1 MTLAMLVVSNT
12 SPIWNMASISQLDL
26 LCAQFP
32 DVHIPQ
38 DVWDELIVA
47 KDFNEFSHIQQ
58 SIELQQIKIQKL
70 TNTALKQSLMLDLD
84 KGEAAAIALAIESG
98 IKDIIIDENEGRKVA
113 RAMGLRPIGILGIL
127 LLAKKQRKIHSLT
140 DEMLR
145 LKDMSGFF
153 IADTLFKQL
162 QKEAGE

>member
-1 MTLAMLVVSNT
+1 MISAMPVVSNT
-12 SPIWNMASISQLDL
+12 SPIWNMASLSRLDL
-26 LCAQFP
+26 LYSQFP
-32 DVHIPQ
+32 DIHIPH
-38 DVWDELIVA
+38 DVWNELIVA
-47 KDFNEFSHIQQ
+47 KDFNEFPHIQQ
-58 SIELQQIKIQKL
+58 AVELQQIKIQKL
-70 TNTALKQSLMLDLD
+70 TNTDLKQSLMLYLD

-113 RAMGLRPIGILGIL
+113 KAMGLKPIGILGIL

-145 LKDMSGFF
+145 LKEMSGFF
-153 IADTLFKQL
+153 IADTLFQQL

>member
-1 MTLAMLVVSNT
+1 
-12 SPIWNMASISQLDL
+12 MACISRLDIL
-26 LCAQFP
+26 YAQFP
-32 DVHIPQ
+32 DVQIPQ

-58 SIELQQIKIQKL
+58 AVELQQIKIQKL
-70 TNTALKQSLMLDLD
+70 TNIALKQSFMLVLD

-113 RAMGLRPIGILGIL
+113 KAMGLRPIGVLGIL

-145 LKDMSGFF
+145 LKDISGFF
-153 IADTLFKQL
+153 IADTLFQKF